1 MHRNVGLALCGSLG
15 IILVMAALWGW
26 QRCDQI
32 AALWAQGPVVVGIWS
47 VRCAAVA
54 LGAAG
59 EAVLLFGVVWPVFK
73 RDALSSALGLSA
85 LLVMALCLVSAVAL
99 GLAGR

>member
-1 MHRNVGLALCGSLG
+1 MTL
-15 IILVMAALWGW
+15 LVAALWGW

-32 AALWAQGPVVVGIWS
+32 AGLWADGRYGLGMWS
-47 VRCAAVA
+47 VRCAAVG

-59 EAVLLFGVVWPVFK
+59 EAILLPGVVWQVFK
-73 RDALSSALGLSA
+73 RDALSKALGLSA
-85 LLVMALCLVSAVAL
+85 LLVMCLCLASAVAL